1 MSYFVQDTDAA
12 YMMKVDLEAKLDG
25 LSDEIEFLR
34 QIYDAVINF
43 YFSVLHTFIQLY
55 VILKQRAFPF
65 FLFWRSSL

>member
-34 QIYDAVINF
+34 QIYDAVINLLN
-43 YFSVLHTFIQLY
+43 FSLLHTFI
-55 VILKQRAFPF
+55 
-65 FLFWRSSL
+65 